1 MRGFLLYPR
10 GRTRIFV
17 RVGVSL
23 TEEASFTNLKSLK
36 KYDWLLF
43 CFLTNNWIVACE
55 F

>member
-1 MRGFLLYPR
+1 MFDYPV
-10 GRTRIFV
+10 GRIRIFV
-17 RVGVSL
+17 GVGVSL
-23 TEEASFTNLKSLK
+23 TEEASFTNSKSLK